1 MGTRFVRSWRQSF
14 LLDSNRC
21 HQYSNERSRDFCLVC
36 LQGHG
41 LAQSYIQA
49 PIFEK
54 VEHTF
59 WLICMT
65 FFKECNSNP
74 TNPKQ
79 FEIQFENKSLR
90 LDTKTI
96 TMRLIY

>member
-1 MGTRFVRSWRQSF
+1 MHLFFSIQVSRYLLHFHFNGTLLDSRTRFVRSWGQSF

-21 HQYSNERSRDFCLVC
+21 HQYSNERSCDFCLVC

-41 LAQSYIQA
+41 LAQSYIQV

-59 WLICMT
+59 WLNCMT
-65 FFKECNSNP
+65 FFK
-74 TNPKQ
+74 
-79 FEIQFENKSLR
+79 R
-90 LDTKTI
+90 V
-96 TMRLIY
+96 